1 MSSASLDVVCVGNAL
16 VDVLAHADDAFVES
30 HGMVKGSMQL
40 IDDTVAHEL
49 YADMASAVEIS
60 GGSAANTAAG
70 FASFGGAVAFIGKV
84 SDDQL
89 GEVFAHDIRASG
101 VRYQPPVAPDA
112 PTGRCLIIVSPD
124 AERTLNTFLGASSL
138 ITPDDIDESLIE
150 QASVLYCEG
159 YLWDQPDAKAA
170 ILKAMRVAGAAGRKV
185 AFTLSD
191 SFCVDRHRDE
201 FRELA
206 ENHVDILF
214 ANEPEICSLYEVDTF
229 DEATKH
235 VSGHCDLAA
244 LTRGEAGCA
253 VITAD
258 GERIEVPAFLVDRVV
273 DTTGAGDLFA
283 SGFLYG
289 LTHGR
294 DLENCARL
302 AGLAAGEVISHVGAR
317 PEVSLAGLAAS
328 NGLA

>member
-1 MSSASLDVVCVGNAL
+1 
-16 VDVLAHADDAFVES
+16 
-30 HGMVKGSMQL
+30 MVKGSMQL
-40 IDDTVAHEL
+40 IDDVVAHEL

-70 FASFGGAVAFIGKV
+70 FASLGGDIAFIGKV

-89 GEVFAHDIRASG
+89 GEVFAHDIRAAG
-101 VRYQPPVAPDA
+101 VRFQPPAAPDA

-138 ITPDDIDESLIE
+138 ITPDDIDELLVE
-150 QASVLYCEG
+150 QARVLYCEG
-159 YLWDQPDAKAA
+159 YLWDQADAKAA
-170 ILKAMRVAGAAGRKV
+170 ILKAMRAAGAAGRKV

-201 FRELA
+201 FRDLA

-229 DEATKH
+229 DEAAKH
-235 VSGHCDLAA
+235 VSGHCELAA
-244 LTRGEAGCA
+244 LTRGAAGCV
-253 VITAD
+253 VITSD
-258 GERIEVPAFLVDRVV
+258 GERVEVPAFPVDQVV

-302 AGLAAGEVISHVGAR
+302 AGLAAAEVISHVGAR